1 MKHLLLIILSLL
13 LLSSPVIG
21 NNHKGKTLYRW
32 DTSSGYVWKEFGEK
46 DTNPKYKGD
55 VENGKPNGLGFMIFP
70 NGLKYVGEFK
80 DGKPNGQGTFTYDG
94 GKYVGEFKDGEQHGH
109 GTDFDSDGVKYEGE
123 FKNGKMWNGTMSDTE
138 GNIFN
143 KWVNGVGEDPY
154 NNY

>member
-1 MKHLLLIILSLL
+1 MKHILIILISIL

-80 DGKPNGQGTFTYDG
+80 DGVPNGQGTMTFSDG
-94 GKYVGEFKDGEQHGH
+94 EKFVGEFKG
-109 GTDFDSDGVKYEGE
+109 
-123 FKNGKMWNGTMSDTE
+123 GKMWNGTLSDTE
-138 GNIFN
+138 GNIYG
-143 KWVNGVGEDPY
+143 KWVNGVDKYPY

>member
-1 MKHLLLIILSLL
+1 MKHILIILSFL

-21 NNHKGKTLYRW
+21 DNHKGETLYRW

-80 DGKPNGQGTFTYDG
+80 NGLPNGQGTMTFSEG
-94 GKYVGEFKDGEQHGH
+94 GKFVGEFKG
-109 GTDFDSDGVKYEGE
+109 
-123 FKNGKMWNGTMSDTE
+123 GKMWNGNMSDTE
-138 GNIFN
+138 GNIFR
-143 KWVNGVGEDPY
+143 KWVKGVDKDPY